1 MDSTSPI
8 FQYEFSPSQNQLI
21 GDLAQKANVVGT
33 FLAAVGILGIVISI
47 FNGIGLFTT
56 AGRDGL
62 LLSLFIQNLISG
74 IFNLIFGIWIR
85 NAAQA
90 FRAIVK
96 TEGHDIE
103 NLMGALGELRK
114 VFALIFWL
122 LVIALVIFATLLVVA
137 LISEIVSVVAA

>member
-1 MDSTSPI
+1 MDSTSPV
-8 FQYEFSPSQNQLI
+8 FQYEFSSSQNKLI

-33 FLAAVGILGIVISI
+33 FLAAVGILGIVVSVFNAINI
-47 FNGIGLFTT
+47 FST
-56 AGRDGL
+56 AGSDSI

-114 VFALIFWL
+114 VFTLIFWL

-137 LISEIVSVVAA
+137 LVSEIVSAVAA